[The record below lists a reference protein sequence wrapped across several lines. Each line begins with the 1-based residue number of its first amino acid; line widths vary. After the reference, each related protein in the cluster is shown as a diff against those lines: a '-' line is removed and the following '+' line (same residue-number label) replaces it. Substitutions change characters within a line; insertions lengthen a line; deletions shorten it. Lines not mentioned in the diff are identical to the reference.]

1 VEGELARQRGSH
13 RAEAQRGLLEEQGR
27 HQVALVGRL
36 RHQPCRSVAQ
46 PRSQCVGLG
55 ALGGRPL
62 EKVELQQSGLGGVA
76 RAAAAQMVRGRLLQC
91 VLEVP
96 PRAVGEV
103 EAEGG
108 HLQRACTCTCHMHIH
123 AHTHAV
129 RMQCTCSAKGLWRL
143 RRAKGLWRAR
153 VVSPRLVALELAPR
167 QPVVGERGAVVAKQE
182 GVVCELSQLRLDCVG
197 RVARRAAA
205 RRRGRGGRRG
215 GRRRLGPFLAAEP
228 GAHLRGAC
236 THHAHDHACTLH
248 AHHARTKRHA
258 CKMHAP
264 SWPARHGRNAPCS

>member
-1 VEGELARQRGSH
+1 MCPRGPAAS
-13 RAEAQRGLLEEQGR
+13 RR
-27 HQVALVGRL
+27 
-36 RHQPCRSVAQ
+36 RS
-46 PRSQCVGLG
+46 
-55 ALGGRPL
+55 
-62 EKVELQQSGLGGVA
+62 
-76 RAAAAQMVRGRLLQC
+76 RGR
-91 VLEVP
+91 VRP
-96 PRAVGEV
+96 SP
-103 EAEGG
+103 
-108 HLQRACTCTCHMHIH
+108 ACLHMHMHIH
-123 AHTHAV
+123 AHAHAV

-236 THHAHDHACTLH
+236 THHAHNHACTMQ

-264 SWPARHGRNAPCS
+264 SRQARHGRNAPCS

>member
-1 VEGELARQRGSH
+1 MCSVRACMCSAGAVLCTVQCACVPVQCSAVQCSAGQGRAGQGRAGQGSARRGVGAHRVAALAALDEAEAGEDEVEGELARQRGSH

-27 HQVALVGRL
+27 HQVGLVGRL

-103 EAEGG
+103 EAECG
-108 HLQRACTCTCHMHIH
+108 HLQRACTCTCTYMHM
-123 AHTHAV
+123 
-129 RMQCTCSAKGLWRL
+129 RMQCACSAH
-143 RRAKGLWRAR
+143 
-153 VVSPRLVALELAPR
+153 
-167 QPVVGERGAVVAKQE
+167 AVHMQ
-182 GVVCELSQLRLDCVG
+182 C
-197 RVARRAAA
+197 
-205 RRRGRGGRRG
+205 
-215 GRRRLGPFLAAEP
+215 
-228 GAHLRGAC
+228 
-236 THHAHDHACTLH
+236 
-248 AHHARTKRHA
+248 
-258 CKMHAP
+258 
-264 SWPARHGRNAPCS
+264 